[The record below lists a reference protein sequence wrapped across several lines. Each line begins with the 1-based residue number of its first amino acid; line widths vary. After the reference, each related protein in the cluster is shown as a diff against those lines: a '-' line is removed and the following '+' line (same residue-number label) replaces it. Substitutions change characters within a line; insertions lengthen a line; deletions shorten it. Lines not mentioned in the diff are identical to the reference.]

1 MGVLNFVKLHW
12 DRAAAVV
19 ATIAGAIALI
29 VGWHGMSK
37 SPFAA
42 AQIPYLLSGG
52 IGGIFLLGL
61 AGLLW
66 LSADLRDEWAKL
78 DRLEG
83 RLERLEALL
92 DRAETRSRE
101 YAAVDK

>member
-1 MGVLNFVKLHW
+1 MGLVSFLKLHW
-12 DRAAAVV
+12 DRVAAVV
-19 ATIAGAIALI
+19 ATIAGAVALI
-29 VGWHGMSK
+29 IGWNGMSE

-42 AQIPYLLSGG
+42 GQIPYLLSGG

-78 DRLEG
+78 DRLEQ
-83 RLERLEALL
+83 RLERLEDLL
-92 DRAETRSRE
+92 SKSEARPRD
-101 YAAVDK
+101 YATVEK

>member
-1 MGVLNFVKLHW
+1 MGLVNFLKLHW
-12 DRAAAVV
+12 DRASAVLS
-19 ATIAGAIALI
+19 TIAGAIALI
-29 VGWHGMSK
+29 IGWNGMSE

-42 AQIPYLLSGG
+42 GQIPYLLSGG

-78 DRLEG
+78 DRLEA
-83 RLERLEALL
+83 RLERLKDLL
-92 DRAETRSRE
+92 SRAETRSRE
-101 YAAVDK
+101 YAAIEK